1 VRIRGVETKDLD
13 ACYAIS
19 LATGLAGGD
28 ASSLYRDGRLMGHIY
43 IAPYALLEPELTF
56 VVEDHEG
63 VAGFVTGTPDTTA
76 WEARLEQVWWPA
88 LRKNYAD
95 PAHLSPEARTPDQ
108 RRMYMIHHPARTPS
122 AVVSTYR
129 GHLHMNLL
137 PRLQRRGI
145 GSKLFAVW
153 HAAAAAKG
161 ASALH
166 VGVNRENRNAI
177 PFWQSL
183 GFTELT
189 LAGVPEGRTVW
200 MGRKA

>member
-1 VRIRGVETKDLD
+1 MKIRRVEPKDLD

-43 IAPYALLEPELTF
+43 IAPYVLLEPELTF

-63 VAGFVTGTPDTTA
+63 VAGFAAGTPDTAA
-76 WEARLEQVWWPA
+76 WEETLERVWWPT

-95 PAHLSPEARTPDQ
+95 PTQVLPEARTPDQ
-108 RRMYMIHHPARTPS
+108 RRIHMIHHPARTPS
-122 AVVSTYR
+122 AIKSAYP

-137 PRLQRRGI
+137 PRLHRRGI

-153 HAAAAAKG
+153 HASAAAKG
-161 ASALH
+161 AGPLH
-166 VGVNRENRNAI
+166 VGVNRENKNAL
-177 PFWQSL
+177 PFWRSL
-183 GFTELT
+183 GFAEL
-189 LAGVPEGRTVW
+189 AFASVPEGRTLW
-200 MGRKA
+200 MGRDA

>member
-1 VRIRGVETKDLD
+1 MRIRGVETKDLD

-95 PAHLSPEARTPDQ
+95 PAYLSPEARTPDQ

-122 AVVSTYR
+122 AVVSTCP

-183 GFTELT
+183 GFTELA
-189 LAGVPEGRTVW
+189 LAGVPEGRTLW